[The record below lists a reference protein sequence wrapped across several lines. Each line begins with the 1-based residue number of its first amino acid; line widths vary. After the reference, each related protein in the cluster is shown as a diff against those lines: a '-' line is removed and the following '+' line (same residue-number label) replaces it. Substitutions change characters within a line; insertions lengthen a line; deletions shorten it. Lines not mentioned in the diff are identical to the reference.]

1 MRRYR
6 SANCL
11 SRAVLAAFL
20 SVIVTE
26 AATLEQDIAACK
38 EGKTLQCYHA
48 GKILTSGENGKV
60 QEKRELGIGLLRKG
74 CLYGDKRAC
83 DLLGMLYFDEKLY
96 RAAHPYLKASCDAN
110 DSDACTALGTIY
122 RDGHDVPQSDREAR
136 VYYTKA
142 CELGNAD
149 ACFNVALIYSGGF
162 GVARSRAESKRFY
175 QKACQNGSKRGCEKY
190 KKMDDADRGIETG
203 IWERLRNL
211 FK

>member
-1 MRRYR
+1 MSRYR
-6 SANCL
+6 SIHCIPKACWLTAL
-11 SRAVLAAFL
+11 SLT
-20 SVIVTE
+20 ITE
-26 AATLEQDIAACK
+26 AATLEADIIACK
-38 EGKTLQCYHA
+38 KGDTLHCYQA
-48 GKILTSGENGKV
+48 GKVLTSGENGKV

-74 CLYGDKRAC
+74 CVYGDKRAC

-96 RAAHPYLKASCDAN
+96 RAAHPYLKASCDRN
-110 DSDACTALGTIY
+110 ISDACTALGTIY
-122 RDGHDVPQSDREAR
+122 RDGHDIPQSDKEAR

-142 CELGNAD
+142 CVLGSAD

-190 KKMDDADRGIETG
+190 KKMDDVDRGVDTG